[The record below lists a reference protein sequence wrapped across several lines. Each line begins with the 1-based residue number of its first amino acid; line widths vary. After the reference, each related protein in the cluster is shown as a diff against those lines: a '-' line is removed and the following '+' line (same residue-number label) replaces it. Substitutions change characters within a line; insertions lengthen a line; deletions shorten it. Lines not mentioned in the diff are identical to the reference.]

1 MAYNRRN
8 KLIMMQ
14 KVISIYQRHKNDGVS
29 TIYVY
34 RNYIYPVYPISLN
47 TLYNY
52 LSTPVQREIK
62 KYDISASLNGRQMQL
77 AL

>member
-14 KVISIYQRHKNDGVS
+14 KVISIYQRHKHDGIS

-34 RNYIYPVYPISLN
+34 RTYIYPVYPISLN

-52 LSTPVQREIK
+52 LSTPVTRELK
-62 KYDISASLNGRQMQL
+62 KHDLPTSPNDR
-77 AL
+77 